1 MENQRH
7 PWRGLLLATVICVA
21 AGVFIFANYFY
32 DAFPMASVKFRLT
45 RPQAL
50 QKSEGFLREH
60 GAKNIGD
67 FHRAIVFSV
76 DQMASNY
83 LEREVGLER
92 ANRLMADSLAV
103 WYWYVRYFQP
113 LQKLEYEVHY
123 TPGGRFTKYSR
134 HLEEDAAGAFLSL
147 DSARVLAQQYLL
159 ATTGLALSDLEEK
172 VAVSTDMPNRREHK
186 FEWEKRDFRAKEATL
201 RYRVEIQGDEV
212 GFFREYVKLP
222 EAWERQ
228 YERERASNEL
238 FQNLAEFLG
247 LLLGIGIV
255 VTLFRELRARN
266 LAGRAPLMIGV
277 ALAVG
282 LFLMALNSWPL
293 VFSGYETTDSFASFF
308 LKFLIVSILGA
319 ALVGA
324 VVWLSA
330 QSGEPLYR
338 RLLPGKLSLER
349 TFSGA
354 GTRTRTFARAT
365 IAGYAMAFGHIAF
378 VIVFYLLGNKVGF
391 WAPQE
396 VEYSNAVSAYLP
408 WLYPLVISFYAAT
421 FEEFGF
427 RLFAIPF
434 LKKIFRSTFPAVLIP
449 ALIWGFMHS
458 NYPQQPGW
466 VRGVEVGAIGVVA
479 GYVMLRFGI
488 LATLVWHY
496 TVDAFMIGFFL
507 LKSGGTYLMISGI
520 IVTAVLLVPLAVALV
535 YVIRH
540 RAFATEVGLTN
551 QDWETGMAARRAMV
565 VPKVA
570 PPAPEVTWQAPR
582 WSEGKW
588 RLWLG
593 LAVLAVVLLYIVPVK
608 KMGDGIIWKV
618 SPSEAAQKAELFLKE
633 QNLPVQGW
641 QGAIYSPH
649 EELSSSTVQYLTRE
663 AGIEGIERYVNSQK
677 LPLAGLVVRFFKPLQ
692 KEERIVHLNPR
703 GEVVRFEHELDER
716 APGDSLTQD
725 SARTVA
731 VAFLK
736 SKLNFDTSGFR
747 PLSAGTTVRDARIDH
762 GFTYQTEQ
770 DSVRAARLRVNL
782 SVTGNQPSGGGL
794 YLHVPEDWERR
805 NEERNALR
813 TLAQFLI
820 MGLWAALCI
829 ALLIQLIQ
837 AIRSGEL
844 KWASGVRLSLLWAGL
859 TLLSLWSRWESIV
872 GNAYDT
878 TKPYASWMTSA
889 LAGSIARIAVVGL
902 VIFVLVPFMRWLF
915 EKGVGRPYSFS
926 GWAPAPD
933 AHVRWQSIAAAI
945 LAALSLAAMSQVLW
959 WLTLSLGL
967 PTRMPPMN
975 WMDFGA
981 EKWPFITLLHSGLDA
996 IFGTAM
1002 LGFILLWL
1010 WPRIRSGA
1018 LRTAIIVFL
1027 PLLFALEEGQGGGE
1041 VLGEW
1046 IRLLGMLLLAVFLL
1060 RNYLC
1065 QSPLALFAAMWLG
1078 MTIPQS
1084 LLWMQQDAH
1093 FYVIHGV
1100 LGLVGGFLPVLFWIY
1115 GARRGVVQEK

>member
-1 MENQRH
+1 MENQKH

-21 AGVFIFANYFY
+21 AGVFIFAKYFY

-103 WYWYVRYFQP
+103 WYWYIRYFQP

-186 FEWEKRDFRAKEATL
+186 FEWEKRNFRAKEATL

-228 YERERASNEL
+228 YEGERASNEL

-266 LAGRAPLMIGV
+266 LAGRVPLMIGV

-308 LKFLIVSILGA
+308 LKFLVVSILGA

-324 VVWLSA
+324 VVWLFA

-338 RLLPGKLSLER
+338 RLLPEKLSLER
-349 TFSGA
+349 TFSGE
-354 GTRTRTFARAT
+354 GTRTRAFARAA

-378 VIVFYLLGNKVGF
+378 VIVFYLLGSRVGF

-396 VEYSNAVSAYLP
+396 VDYSNAVSAYLP

-520 IVTAVLLVPLAVALV
+520 IVSAVLLVPLAIALV

-540 RAFATEVGLTN
+540 RAFASEVGLTN
-551 QDWETGMAARRAMV
+551 QDWETGMASRRALV
-565 VPKVA
+565 VPKVV

-588 RLWLG
+588 RVWFA

-618 SPSEAAQKAELFLKE
+618 SPAAAKQRAEAFLKE

-649 EELSSSTVQYLTRE
+649 EELSSSTVQYLMRE
-663 AGIEGIERYVNSQK
+663 AGTEGIERYINSQK
-677 LPLAGLVVRFFKPLQ
+677 LPLAGFVVRFFKPLQ
-692 KEERIVHLNPR
+692 KEERIVHLSPR
-703 GEVVRFEHELDER
+703 GEIVRFEHELDEK

-762 GFTYQTEQ
+762 GFTYQTER
-770 DSVRAARLRVNL
+770 DSVRAARLRVDL
-782 SVTGNQPSGGGL
+782 SVTGKQPSGGGL

-805 NEERNALR
+805 NEERTALR

-933 AHVRWQSIAAAI
+933 AHVRWQSIAAAV

-1018 LRTAIIVFL
+1018 LRAAIIVFL

-1065 QSPLALFAAMWLG
+1065 QSPLALFSAMWVG
-1078 MTIPQS
+1078 MTIPQA
-1084 LLWMQQDAH
+1084 LLWLQQGAG
-1093 FYVIHGV
+1093 FYVIQGV
-1100 LGLVGGFLPVLFWIY
+1100 LGLVGGLLPVLFWIY
-1115 GARRGVVQEK
+1115 GARRGMVQEK